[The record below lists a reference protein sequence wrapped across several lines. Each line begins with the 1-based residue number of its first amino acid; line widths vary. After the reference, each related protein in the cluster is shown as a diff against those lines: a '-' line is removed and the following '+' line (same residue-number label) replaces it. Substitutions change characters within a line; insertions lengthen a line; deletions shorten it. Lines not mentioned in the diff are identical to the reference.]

1 MADQIQGKEWWQQ
14 GFGYRI
20 EGGFTE
26 AGKEI
31 SYSMITD
38 EGTGFRYYKTGDYWN
53 INDRSSVERCGIRL
67 NDKEVAK
74 LIQADNGDIEIRAPG
89 GQITLMAKNI
99 RIVAEDG
106 DGEITL
112 QAGKILEADAPT
124 SRVKGTNVD
133 ITAVSGAQVLG
144 SYADMTAGVQQSSS
158 SLTDITQGSFVG
170 AVLNVLGN
178 IKKYL
183 EYFA

>member
-1 MADQIQGKEWWQQ
+1 MSEQQAKEWWQQ
-14 GFGYRI
+14 GFGYRLQ
-20 EGGFTE
+20 GGNVE
-26 AGKEI
+26 AGKEV

-38 EGTGFRYYKTGDYWN
+38 EGTGFAYYKTGDYWN
-53 INDRSSVERCGIRL
+53 INDRSSVERCGIKL

-74 LIQADNGDIEIRAPG
+74 IIKADNGDIVFEAPG
-89 GQITLMAKNI
+89 GQIVLKAKNI
-99 RIVAEDG
+99 RIMAQDG

-133 ITAVSGAQVLG
+133 ITAVSGAQMIG
-144 SYADMTAGVQQSSS
+144 SYVDASAGVQQSSS
-158 SLTDITQGSFVG
+158 SLTDITQGSLVG
-170 AVLNVLGN
+170 SILNALGN
-178 IKKYL
+178 IKKFL

>member
-133 ITAVSGAQVLG
+133 ITAVSGAQVMG